1 MNEVDYCYYDLLIHF
16 YSELLLL
23 LVLLVLHESCA
34 HVHSAAVCVCMWEMV
49 MMTGAYAFRRC
60 AGNSDFCSRKD
71 RWSWDTLLMLRNQ
84 VDLMCMRAMQ
94 VARCDIYRGGKSM
107 TCWICFLF
115 YAWFNWIIA
124 FDVKTNH
131 SARCS
136 LGNAIHCSIVNV
148 ESHHFHFF
156 LAYFSLSLS
165 TDHWPHLSPS
175 SSFVD
180 RSIDTV
186 THLLLLLATLAGSS
200 NFHRRSLPASLSPL
214 QRALLS
220 ACLNGLRPKHTHTQH
235 TRNNANYLPIL
246 VATDCCW
253 LAYFIRPR
261 RRPLQYLTSNAS
273 LPTPTSG
280 TSISV
285 CNIFKVNNRPA
296 IELVPYARQ
305 GNRQ

>member
-34 HVHSAAVCVCMWEMV
+34 HVHSAAVCVCVWEMV

-180 RSIDTV
+180 RSI
-186 THLLLLLATLAGSS
+186 LLHIYFYYWLLWLARPISIGGRFRHRRRRYSARSSLLAWM
-200 NFHRRSLPASLSPL
+200 ASD
-214 QRALLS
+214 Q
-220 ACLNGLRPKHTHTQH
+220 NTHTH
-235 TRNNANYLPIL
+235 
-246 VATDCCW
+246 
-253 LAYFIRPR
+253 
-261 RRPLQYLTSNAS
+261 S
-273 LPTPTSG
+273 TPG
-280 TSISV
+280 TMGTI
-285 CNIFKVNNRPA
+285 CPF
-296 IELVPYARQ
+296 
-305 GNRQ
+305 